1 MPTAV
6 LAVAVALL
14 ATACGPGA
22 DGAGSGSP
30 TAHLELR
37 LLTSAAAGPCSRPP
51 LTSAGPGRA
60 CAMSGS
66 GTYDLGPALAAVAP
80 TRAEIHDDPVGPV
93 LVVWLDGSGRQRLA
107 DVTRQAVGRRL
118 AVLVQGRV
126 LVAPEV
132 QRPVTEGRMVLAVP
146 TRLVAAQVA
155 GALHASE
162 TAPSGAPEG
171 P

>member
-1 MPTAV
+1 MPTAL
-6 LAVAVALL
+6 LAVAVAFLV
-14 ATACGPGA
+14 TACGPGT

-30 TAHLELR
+30 AAQLELR
-37 LLTSAAAGPCSRPP
+37 LLTSVEDGPCSGPP
-51 LTSAGPGRA
+51 LTSPGPGRA
-60 CAMSGS
+60 CALSGS
-66 GTYDLGPALAAVAP
+66 ETYDLGPALAGVAP
-80 TRAEIHDDPVGPV
+80 IRAEIHDDPLGQV
-93 LVVWLDGSGRQRLA
+93 LVVWLDGSDRPRLA
-107 DVTRQAVGRRL
+107 DVTRRAVGRRL

-132 QRPVTEGRMVLAVP
+132 QRPITEGQMALAVP

-162 TAPSGAPEG
+162 TSPSHAPEG